1 MCHCQMQLNNWPDR
15 RVRAFV
21 NRDVS
26 EQNRIAF
33 FPATGC
39 FCTFSDGPTFEYIR
53 TSLEQTLLSNLE
65 QEDRLPFQ
73 GLPLV
78 IVFAADLSVGREEAA
93 RLREEGRSLADSLQ
107 CPYIDFA
114 AHGHAAAG
122 GAGAAPGPGGE
133 GLFKESLVEDALRAL
148 IESIRHRS
156 GLLNICNKNSNNME
170 TEPDIRIVMCLL
182 CGDPYSVENVLGP
195 LLRHQSSYLSG
206 ERSVAIETQLGDA
219 KRKVEVILSSYHS
232 ANDFRD
238 ELVHGFILV
247 YSTRR
252 KASLATLR

>member
-1 MCHCQMQLNNWPDR
+1 MTALWRQT
-15 RVRAFV
+15 
-21 NRDVS
+21 
-26 EQNRIAF
+26 RIEL
-33 FPATGC
+33 FPPAAGC
-39 FCTFSDGPTFEYIR
+39 FCTFSNGPTFEYIR

-93 RLREEGRSLADSLQ
+93 RLRGEGRALADSLQ

-114 AHGHAAAG
+114 AVSGHAASG
-122 GAGAAPGPGGE
+122 GASGASGGDD
-133 GLFKESLVEDALRAL
+133 LFKEALVEDALRAL

-156 GLLNICNKNSNNME
+156 GLLNICNKNSNNVDQ
-170 TEPDIRIVMCLL
+170 EPDIRIVMCLL

-238 ELVHGFILV
+238 ELIHGFILV

>member
-1 MCHCQMQLNNWPDR
+1 MGPFASLSNAIEQLARTRTPHSCLH
-15 RVRAFV
+15 
-21 NRDVS
+21 DVS
-26 EQNRIAF
+26 EQNRIAS
-33 FPATGC
+33 FPAAGC
-39 FCTFSDGPTFEYIR
+39 FCTFSDDPTFEYIR

-114 AHGHAAAG
+114 AHGHA
-122 GAGAAPGPGGE
+122 GAGAASGE

-156 GLLNICNKNSNNME
+156 GLLNICNKNSNTVD

>member
-1 MCHCQMQLNNWPDR
+1 MLY
-15 RVRAFV
+15 
-21 NRDVS
+21 
-26 EQNRIAF
+26 QNEIAL
-33 FPATGC
+33 FPAAGC

-114 AHGHAAAG
+114 AHGHAAG
-122 GAGAAPGPGGE
+122 LGAASGGR

-156 GLLNICNKNSNNME
+156 GLLNICNKNSNNVD

-206 ERSVAIETQLGDA
+206 ERSVAIETQLGDT

>member
-1 MCHCQMQLNNWPDR
+1 MSKQDR
-15 RVRAFV
+15 TAL
-21 NRDVS
+21 
-26 EQNRIAF
+26 

-78 IVFAADLSVGREEAA
+78 IVFAADRSIGREEAA
-93 RLREEGRSLADSLQ
+93 RLREEGRALADSLQ

-114 AHGHAAAG
+114 AHGNAAG
-122 GAGAAPGPGGE
+122 GGAASAE
-133 GLFKESLVEDALRAL
+133 GLFRDSLVEDALRAL

-156 GLLNICNKNSNNME
+156 GLLNICNKNSNNMDM
-170 TEPDIRIVMCLL
+170 EPDIRIVMCLL

-252 KASLATLR
+252 KASLATLRYRVVFEGLAKIGLM

>member
-1 MCHCQMQLNNWPDR
+1 MLY
-15 RVRAFV
+15 
-21 NRDVS
+21 
-26 EQNRIAF
+26 QNEIAL
-33 FPATGC
+33 FPAAGC

-114 AHGHAAAG
+114 AHGHA
-122 GAGAAPGPGGE
+122 GAGAASGE

-156 GLLNICNKNSNNME
+156 GLLNICNKNSNNVD

-206 ERSVAIETQLGDA
+206 ERSVAIETQLGDT

>member
-1 MCHCQMQLNNWPDR
+1 MLRYD
-15 RVRAFV
+15 
-21 NRDVS
+21 RDVS

-114 AHGHAAAG
+114 AHGHAAG

-156 GLLNICNKNSNNME
+156 GLLNICNKNSNNVDM
-170 TEPDIRIVMCLL
+170 EPDIRIVMCLL

>member
-1 MCHCQMQLNNWPDR
+1 MGPFVSLSNAIEQLAR
-15 RVRAFV
+15 TQRSRSCLL
-21 NRDVS
+21 DVS
-26 EQNRIAF
+26 EENLIAF

-114 AHGHAAAG
+114 AHGHA
-122 GAGAAPGPGGE
+122 GAAPGGE
-133 GLFKESLVEDALRAL
+133 GLFKDSLVEDALRAL

-156 GLLNICNKNSNNME
+156 GLLNICNKNANNME
-170 TEPDIRIVMCLL
+170 MEPDIRIVMCLL

>member
-1 MCHCQMQLNNWPDR
+1 MTAVREARELNEFTPT
-15 RVRAFV
+15 A
-21 NRDVS
+21 
-26 EQNRIAF
+26 
-33 FPATGC
+33 GC
-39 FCTFSDGPTFEYIR
+39 FCTFSNDPTFEYIR

-93 RLREEGRSLADSLQ
+93 RLRGEGRALADSLQ

-114 AHGHAAAG
+114 AASGHAATGTSG
-122 GAGAAPGPGGE
+122 GD

-156 GLLNICNKNSNNME
+156 GLLNICNKNSSNVDQ
-170 TEPDIRIVMCLL
+170 EPDIRIVMCLL

-238 ELVHGFILV
+238 ELIHGFILV